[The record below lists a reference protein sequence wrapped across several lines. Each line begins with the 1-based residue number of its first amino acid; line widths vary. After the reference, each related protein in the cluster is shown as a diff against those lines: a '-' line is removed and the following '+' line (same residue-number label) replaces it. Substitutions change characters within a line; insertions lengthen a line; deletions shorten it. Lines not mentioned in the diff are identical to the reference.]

1 MQLNKKKVEKK
12 STRYGDTIVEAVI
25 AIAVYS
31 IVAVLAL
38 GAMNSGLK
46 SAQKNL
52 ESSMARAALD
62 TQADTLRYIYENY
75 LIARKSSDQDAAL
88 YKAIWENF
96 ITDTG
101 TIGRMNNASS
111 ENKDQEVKNFV
122 HSLDD
127 SDVHDC
133 GDMISKDSRIFA
145 LNSRMLYSRSLI
157 SDSDMANKGFKSG
170 STTIGRGSEAKEAII
185 YNTNIRAASL
195 YPRIVYHSRESKG
208 GSEEE
213 QNLNAFNSILLGGS
227 VLDNTTNSPSRLA
240 SRAEGVWI
248 VAIDKE
254 RSSTEGL
261 ADTYDFYV
269 RACWN
274 AAGEKAPTSLTTV
287 VRLYKAKQ

>member
-1 MQLNKKKVEKK
+1 MQLNRKKVEKK
-12 STRYGDTIVEAVI
+12 STCYGDTIVEAVI

-96 ITDTG
+96 ITETG
-101 TIGRMNNASS
+101 TIGRMNSAS
-111 ENKDQEVKNFV
+111 KDEDAKNYV

-145 LNSRMLYSRSLI
+145 LNSRMLYSRSQI
-157 SDSDMANKGFKSG
+157 SETDMANKGFKSG
-170 STTIGRGSEAKEAII
+170 STTIGRGNEAKEAII
-185 YNTNIRAASL
+185 YDTNIRAASL

-213 QNLNAFNSILLGGS
+213 QNLSSFNSILLGGS
-227 VLDNTTNSPSRLA
+227 VLDNTLNSPSRLA

-287 VRLYKAKQ
+287 VRLYKAK